1 VDLAHAL
8 VASDGG
14 GERGPDG
21 VDALDA
27 VDVRGVDGG
36 SHHPDADVAVTDLRR
51 WYVHQPQHLL
61 GQAMLVV
68 DHGLGWWRDK
78 RGGGR
83 EVGARC
89 AAAAKNL
96 QQRRQQPGLR
106 RHLPAAIN

>member
-36 SHHPDADVAVTDLRR
+36 GQHPDADVAVADLHRR
-51 WYVHQPQHLL
+51 HVHRPQHLL
-61 GQAMLVV
+61 RRAVLVV
-68 DHGLGWWRDK
+68 DHGLGWWRDES
-78 RGGGR
+78 GGGG
-83 EVGARC
+83 EVGARGGG
-89 AAAAKNL
+89 AAAAKHL
-96 QQRRQQPGLR
+96 QRRR
-106 RHLPAAIN
+106 